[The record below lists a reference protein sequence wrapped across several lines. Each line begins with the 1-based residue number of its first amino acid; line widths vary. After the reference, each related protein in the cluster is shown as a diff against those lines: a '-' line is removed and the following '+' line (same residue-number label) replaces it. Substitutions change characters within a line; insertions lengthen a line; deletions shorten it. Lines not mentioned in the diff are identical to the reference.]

1 MSALH
6 ALVTGLVDFAGLF
19 APASL
24 DMRAAVRAYEEY
36 RRSPHARVLGAFVV
50 PALRLEEF
58 GAELDA
64 LGGGGEGPGWPI
76 SVLAGESV
84 DGDIGRALRFARTGG
99 RGPAVRVVSIEARAA
114 SANAVMRLATIVPR
128 ALTLAIEVPPALGRD
143 ERRAVLAAVKA
154 AGRIAKLR
162 AGGVTPDAIPPPGQV
177 AEFIW
182 DCARTGVPFKATAGL
197 HHAVRAEQRL
207 TYDADSP
214 RAVMH
219 GFVNVFLAAVL
230 ALKAAQADAGA
241 NPPPALVRILE
252 ERDASSFTLD
262 SAAIRWRGLEFPAAE
277 IARVRDEFAR
287 SFGSCSFVEPVSDL
301 ETLGWLP
308 RP

>member
-1 MSALH
+1 
-6 ALVTGLVDFAGLF
+6 
-19 APASL
+19 
-24 DMRAAVRAYEEY
+24 
-36 RRSPHARVLGAFVV
+36 
-50 PALRLEEF
+50 
-58 GAELDA
+58 
-64 LGGGGEGPGWPI
+64 
-76 SVLAGESV
+76 
-84 DGDIGRALRFARTGG
+84 
-99 RGPAVRVVSIEARAA
+99 
-114 SANAVMRLATIVPR
+114 
-128 ALTLAIEVPPALGRD
+128 
-143 ERRAVLAAVKA
+143 
-154 AGRIAKLR
+154 
-162 AGGVTPDAIPPPGQV
+162 
-177 AEFIW
+177 
-182 DCARTGVPFKATAGL
+182 
-197 HHAVRAEQRL
+197 
-207 TYDADSP
+207 
-214 RAVMH
+214 MH